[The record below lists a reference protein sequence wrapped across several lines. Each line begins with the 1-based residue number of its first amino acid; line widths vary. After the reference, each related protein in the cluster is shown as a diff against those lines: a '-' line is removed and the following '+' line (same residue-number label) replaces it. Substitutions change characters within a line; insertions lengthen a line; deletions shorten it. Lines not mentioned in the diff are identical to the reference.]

1 MELSRL
7 LEYFETK
14 INKEL
19 GEDDVFLKKYQK
31 KANSVFTEKDFEALK
46 KDLKAF
52 AEIDFNTNDISEAEL
67 IQLFNS
73 KVEEKDKEYSVSQF
87 MDKLEENMKKAG
99 IEPFDETKAPK
110 NISSFQAQPV
120 VEDATLTPDELAL
133 KEKYSKQFNLDLS
146 PYEVK
151 SIAKLDEQGIKRLD
165 ELYAQ
170 LPQDEDSKFEMGDRY
185 HANFLAALV
194 SDADDEQFKVIKDI
208 LSKGMTPF
216 DLMGVALLDNS
227 IDKLN
232 MLNELTDHLSQGKT
246 SEEATQ
252 FIYENGYKLTESLL
266 DDKSAQNMKA
276 ILSHCKDEITPENI
290 SYINKICQDASP
302 ENIDKA
308 AQLIS
313 LQKGHVQNTYEIISI
328 TNLDDAEF
336 AEAKELLQNPEYENV
351 NIPSLLKAK
360 PEMRD
365 RIKNFADIHNGA
377 IGIIEYEMLTNMN
390 EKDFTALENIAGIK
404 FNDKAISAELEIRLA
419 KCSKE
424 AIEKIKQIAASSVK
438 ISPELLIF
446 MAEANDETLN
456 NFVVQHPD
464 YTYKI
469 DNMKNTMNITIP
481 KEGDNSPFPQPLSTG
496 HIIRYNKNSRQFDI
510 IGNDVEE
517 HGYEKQVTNTSQTRS
532 QTVEYKRIASGFG
545 DRRDI
550 VTNQKIDIYDDN
562 GKKIKTEIYE
572 QGALDGVPNIT
583 EIDADGNKKVL
594 QKSTIDAQ
602 GNIKVEKDFTSVDGT
617 RTRFQSLEDDNGN
630 RRSFYKIT
638 DKDGNVLLDRVQTFS
653 VLGENKFQSSL
664 NGKSWDIEYKD
675 DNTVTV
681 KDNQTGKITTIPLED
696 KITPEDRNTMLNILK
711 SLSGEQLLIMDKNN
725 IDSIIWGGDDR
736 FSNSWMNNAYWNTV
750 EEKIYF
756 GGNTISTTQEEFL
769 QKNISTLYHEYGHFI
784 DASSAGENG
793 NQVSGSERLKKIFEE
808 EFADFKKVATTEEE
822 IFIDYFTGT
831 VQGYLRGA
839 EERFAETNMLLH
851 TNPCDLTATRA
862 YYLQRYF
869 PRTVAAIAEEIT
881 KMEEK
886 AQNN

>member
-52 AEIDFNTNDISEAEL
+52 AEIDFNTNDISGAEL

-73 KVEEKDKEYSVSQF
+73 KVDEKDREYGVSQF
-87 MDKLEENMKKAG
+87 MSKLEENMEKAG
-99 IEPFDETKAPK
+99 IKDSAAPEGFELLVPEELIEEP
-110 NISSFQAQPV
+110 V
-120 VEDATLTPDELAL
+120 LTDDELAL

-146 PYEVK
+146 PNDVK
-151 SIAKLDEQGIKRLD
+151 NIAKLDEQGKKRLD

-170 LPQDEDSKFEMGDRY
+170 LPQDEDSKFEMEGRY
-185 HANFLAALV
+185 LAGFLTMLV
-194 SDADDEQFKVIKDI
+194 RDSDDEQFKVIKDI
-208 LSKGMTPF
+208 LSKGLSPF

-232 MLNELTDHLSQGKT
+232 TLNELTDQLSQGKT

-252 FIYENGYKLTESLL
+252 FIYENGYEFTECLK
-266 DDKSAQNMKA
+266 DDESAQNMKA
-276 ILSHCKDEITPENI
+276 ILSHCKDEITPDNI
-290 SYINKICQDASP
+290 SDINKICKNTSP

-313 LQKGHVQNTYEIISI
+313 LQKGQVQNPYEIISI
-328 TNLDDAEF
+328 TNLEDEEF

-365 RIKNFADIHNGA
+365 RIKDFVDIHNGA
-377 IGIIEYEMLTNMN
+377 IGIVEYEMLTNMN
-390 EKDFTALENIAGIK
+390 EKDFSALENISGIK
-404 FNDKAISAELEIRLA
+404 FNDKPISAELEIRLA

-424 AIEKIKQIAASSVK
+424 AIENIKQIAASGVK
-438 ISPELLIF
+438 ISPKVLTF

-469 DNMKNTMNITIP
+469 DNMKNIMDITIP
-481 KEGDNSPFPQPLSTG
+481 KEGDNSPFPLPVSTG
-496 HIIRYNKNSRQFDI
+496 YIIRYNQNSRQFDI

-517 HGYEKQVTNTSQTRS
+517 HSYEKQVTNTNQTRS

-545 DRRDI
+545 DRHYI
-550 VTNQKIDIYDDN
+550 VTNQKIDIYDGN

-572 QGALDGVPNIT
+572 PGAHDGIPNIT
-583 EIDADGNKKVL
+583 EIDANGNKKIL

-638 DKDGNVLLDRVQTFS
+638 DKDGNVLLDRVQTFT

-681 KDNQTGKITTIPLED
+681 KDNQTGKIKIIPLGD

-711 SLSGEQLLIMDKNN
+711 SLSGEQLMIMDKNN
-725 IDSIIWGGDDR
+725 INSIIWGGDDR
-736 FSNSWMNNAYWNTV
+736 FSNSWLNNAYWNTA

-769 QKNISTLYHEYGHFI
+769 QKNISTLFHEYGHFI
-784 DASSAGENG
+784 DAMTATETDNAAS
-793 NQVSGSERLKKIFEE
+793 QSERLKKIFEE
-808 EFADFKKVATTEEE
+808 EFADFKQVATTEEE
-822 IFIDYFTGT
+822 IFIEYFTGT
-831 VQGYLRGA
+831 VQGYWRGA

-851 TNPCDLTATRA
+851 TNPCDITATRA

>member
-46 KDLKAF
+46 KDLSTF

-308 AQLIS
+308 AQLI
-313 LQKGHVQNTYEIISI
+313 LLLKGNIQDTYDIISI
-328 TNLDDAEF
+328 ANLEDDEF

-365 RIKNFADIHNGA
+365 RIKNFVDIHNGA
-377 IGIIEYEMLTNMN
+377 IGIVEYEMLTNMN
-390 EKDFTALENIAGIK
+390 EKDFSALENISGIK

-517 HGYEKQVTNTSQTRS
+517 HGYEKQVTNTNQTRS

-545 DRRDI
+545 DRKDI

-583 EIDADGNKKVL
+583 EIDANGNKKIL

-617 RTRFQSLEDDNGN
+617 RTRFQSIEDDNGN

-831 VQGYLRGA
+831 VEGDWRGA
-839 EERFAETNMLLH
+839 QERFAETNMLLH

>member
-1 MELSRL
+1 MDLSRL
-7 LEYFETK
+7 LEYFATK
-14 INKEL
+14 INTTL
-19 GEDDVFLKKYQK
+19 GEEDVFLKKYQK
-31 KANSVFTEKDFEALK
+31 KSNSVFTEKDFEALK
-46 KDLKAF
+46 KDLSAF
-52 AEIDFNTNDISEAEL
+52 AEIDFNTNDISGAEL
-67 IQLFNS
+67 IQLFNL
-73 KVEEKDKEYSVSQF
+73 KVEEKDKEYSVAQF
-87 MDKLEENMKKAG
+87 MDKLAENMKKAG
-99 IEPFDETKAPK
+99 GEPFDEPKAPK
-110 NISSFQAQPV
+110 NVSSLQSQPIPV
-120 VEDATLTPDELAL
+120 DDTLTPDELDL
-133 KEKYSKQFNLDLS
+133 KEKYSKQFNLNLS

-151 SIAKLDEQGIKRLD
+151 DIAKLDEQGKKRLD

-170 LPQDEDSKFEMGDRY
+170 LPQDEDSKFEMEDRY
-185 HANFLAALV
+185 LASYLTMLV
-194 SDADDEQFKVIKDI
+194 RDADDEQFKVIKDI
-208 LSKGMTPF
+208 LSKGLSPF

-232 MLNELTDHLSQGKT
+232 TLNELTDHLSQGKT

-252 FIYENGYKLTESLL
+252 FIYENGYKFTESFL
-266 DDKSAQNMKA
+266 DDKNAQNMKA

-290 SYINKICQDASP
+290 SDINEICKNTSP

-313 LQKGHVQNTYEIISI
+313 LLKGNVQDTYEIIDI
-328 TNLDDAEF
+328 VYLEDDEF
-336 AEAKELLQNPEYENV
+336 AEAKELLQNPEYKNA

-365 RIKNFADIHNGA
+365 RIKDFADIHNGA
-377 IGIIEYEMLTNMN
+377 LGIVEYQMLTSMN
-390 EKDFTALENIAGIK
+390 EKDFTALENIAGLK
-404 FNDKAISAELEIRLA
+404 LYDEPVSAELEIRLS
-419 KCSKE
+419 KCPKE
-424 AIEKIKQIAASSVK
+424 AIEKIKQIAASGVK
-438 ISPELLIF
+438 ISPEVLAF
-446 MAEANDETLN
+446 MAEANDNTLY
-456 NFVVQHPD
+456 NFVTEHPD
-464 YTYKI
+464 YTYKV
-469 DNMKNTMNITIP
+469 DNMKNTMDITIP
-481 KEGDNSPFPQPLSTG
+481 KEGDNSPFPQPVSTG
-496 HIIRYNKNSRQFDI
+496 HIIRYNQNSRQFDI

-517 HGYEKQVTNTSQTRS
+517 HSYEKQVTNTSQTRS

-545 DRRDI
+545 DRKDI

-583 EIDADGNKKVL
+583 EIDANGNKKIL

-638 DKDGNVLLDRVQTFS
+638 DKDGNVLLDRVQTFT

-681 KDNQTGKITTIPLED
+681 KDNQTGKIKTIPLGD

-711 SLSGEQLLIMDKNN
+711 NLSGEQLLIMDKNN
-725 IDSIIWGGDDR
+725 IDSIIWGGDEE
-736 FSNSWMNNAYWNTV
+736 FSNSWMNNAYWNTA

-784 DASSAGENG
+784 DASSAGEKG
-793 NQVSGSERLKKIFEE
+793 NQVSANERLKKIFEE

-851 TNPCDLTATRA
+851 TNPCALTATRA

-881 KMEEK
+881 KMEQK
-886 AQNN
+886 AQH

>member
-46 KDLKAF
+46 KDLSTF

-308 AQLIS
+308 AQLI
-313 LQKGHVQNTYEIISI
+313 LLLKGNIQDTYDIISI
-328 TNLDDAEF
+328 ANLEDDEF

-365 RIKNFADIHNGA
+365 RIKNFVDIHNGA
-377 IGIIEYEMLTNMN
+377 IDIVEYEMLTNMN
-390 EKDFTALENIAGIK
+390 EKDFSALENISGIK

-481 KEGDNSPFPQPLSTG
+481 
-496 HIIRYNKNSRQFDI
+496 
-510 IGNDVEE
+510 
-517 HGYEKQVTNTSQTRS
+517 
-532 QTVEYKRIASGFG
+532 
-545 DRRDI
+545 
-550 VTNQKIDIYDDN
+550 
-562 GKKIKTEIYE
+562 
-572 QGALDGVPNIT
+572 
-583 EIDADGNKKVL
+583 
-594 QKSTIDAQ
+594 
-602 GNIKVEKDFTSVDGT
+602 
-617 RTRFQSLEDDNGN
+617 
-630 RRSFYKIT
+630 
-638 DKDGNVLLDRVQTFS
+638 
-653 VLGENKFQSSL
+653 
-664 NGKSWDIEYKD
+664 
-675 DNTVTV
+675 
-681 KDNQTGKITTIPLED
+681 
-696 KITPEDRNTMLNILK
+696 
-711 SLSGEQLLIMDKNN
+711 
-725 IDSIIWGGDDR
+725 
-736 FSNSWMNNAYWNTV
+736 
-750 EEKIYF
+750 
-756 GGNTISTTQEEFL
+756 
-769 QKNISTLYHEYGHFI
+769 
-784 DASSAGENG
+784 
-793 NQVSGSERLKKIFEE
+793 
-808 EFADFKKVATTEEE
+808 
-822 IFIDYFTGT
+822 
-831 VQGYLRGA
+831 
-839 EERFAETNMLLH
+839 
-851 TNPCDLTATRA
+851 
-862 YYLQRYF
+862 
-869 PRTVAAIAEEIT
+869 
-881 KMEEK
+881 
-886 AQNN
+886 

>member
-308 AQLIS
+308 AQLI
-313 LQKGHVQNTYEIISI
+313 LLLKGNIQDTYDIISI
-328 TNLDDAEF
+328 ANLEDDEF

-365 RIKNFADIHNGA
+365 RIKNFVDIHNGA
-377 IGIIEYEMLTNMN
+377 IGIVEYEMLTNMN
-390 EKDFTALENIAGIK
+390 EKDFSALENISGIK

-572 QGALDGVPNIT
+572 PGAHDGIPNIT
-583 EIDADGNKKVL
+583 EIDANGNKKIL

-638 DKDGNVLLDRVQTFS
+638 DKDGNVLLDRVQTFT

-831 VQGYLRGA
+831 VEGDWRGA
-839 EERFAETNMLLH
+839 QERFAETNMLLH